1 MMRVL
6 LVDDEPLAL
15 DRLKVGFD
23 AIEDVEVAGTASDG
37 VEAVEKIR
45 ALAPDLIILDIQMP
59 GRSGMEI
66 ARALRPEEC
75 RPEVIFVTAFDRF
88 ATDAFEVEAADYLL
102 KPVAF
107 DRLRLGVER
116 ARRRRALREAEGRVA
131 ELGATLAAL
140 RSDARAVPAPAA
152 ESRYDQGI
160 WVPGRQGAVLVP
172 VSMIDWIEA
181 ARDYV
186 LLNTSLKS
194 HILRARMNDI
204 EQRLDPALM
213 LRIHRSHIVR
223 IGAVVGVERPGKG
236 ALRVVLSDGAVLQV
250 GPNYQAN
257 VEAVLKL

>member
-37 VEAVEKIR
+37 VE
-45 ALAPDLIILDIQMP
+45 IILDIQMP

-140 RSDARAVPAPAA
+140 RGDARAVPAPAA
-152 ESRYDQGI
+152 ESPYDQGI

>member
-1 MMRVL
+1 M
-6 LVDDEPLAL
+6 
-15 DRLKVGFD
+15 
-23 AIEDVEVAGTASDG
+23 
-37 VEAVEKIR
+37 
-45 ALAPDLIILDIQMP
+45 
-59 GRSGMEI
+59 
-66 ARALRPEEC
+66 
-75 RPEVIFVTAFDRF
+75 
-88 ATDAFEVEAADYLL
+88 
-102 KPVAF
+102 
-107 DRLRLGVER
+107 
-116 ARRRRALREAEGRVA
+116 
-131 ELGATLAAL
+131 
-140 RSDARAVPAPAA
+140 PAPAA

>member
-1 MMRVL
+1 MRVL

-15 DRLKVGFD
+15 DRLKVGFG
-23 AIEDVEVAGTASDG
+23 AIEGVEVAGTASDG
-37 VEAVEKIR
+37 IEAAEQIR
-45 ALAPDLIILDIQMP
+45 ALKPDLVILDIQMP

-66 ARALRPEEC
+66 ARALRPGEH
-75 RPEVIFVTAFDRF
+75 RPEIIFVTAFERF
-88 ATDAFEVEAADYLL
+88 AADAFEVEAADYLL

-116 ARRRRALREAEGRVA
+116 ARRRRALRDAEGRVA
-131 ELGATLAAL
+131 ELEAMRAE
-140 RSDARAVPAPAA
+140 ARPAPV
-152 ESRYDQGI
+152 EEIPYDQGI

-172 VSMIDWIEA
+172 VTTIDWIEA

-204 EQRLDPALM
+204 EKRLDPAVM

-250 GPNYQAN
+250 GPNYQAS
-257 VEAVLKL
+257 VETTLKL

>member
-1 MMRVL
+1 MRVL

-15 DRLKVGFD
+15 DRLKVGFG

-37 VEAVEKIR
+37 IEAVEQIR
-45 ALAPDLIILDIQMP
+45 ALRPDLVILDIQMP

-66 ARALRPEEC
+66 ARALRPGEH
-75 RPEVIFVTAFDRF
+75 RPEIIFVTAFERF
-88 ATDAFEVEAADYLL
+88 AADAFEVEAADYLL

-116 ARRRRALREAEGRVA
+116 ARRRRALRDAEGRVA
-131 ELGATLAAL
+131 ELEAMRTEV
-140 RSDARAVPAPAA
+140 RPAPV
-152 ESRYDQGI
+152 EEIPYDQGI

-172 VSMIDWIEA
+172 VTTIDWIEA

-204 EQRLDPALM
+204 EKRLDPAVM

-250 GPNYQAN
+250 GPNYQAG
-257 VEAVLKL
+257 VEATLKL

>member
-23 AIEDVEVAGTASDG
+23 AIEGVEVAGTASDG
-37 VEAVEKIR
+37 IEAVEQIR
-45 ALAPDLIILDIQMP
+45 ALQPDLVILDIQMP

-66 ARALRPEEC
+66 ARAMRPGEHRPEI
-75 RPEVIFVTAFDRF
+75 IFVTAFERF
-88 ATDAFEVEAADYLL
+88 AADAFEVEAADYLL

-116 ARRRRALREAEGRVA
+116 ARRRRALRDAEGRVA

-140 RSDARAVPAPAA
+140 RTDARPAPAV
-152 ESRYDQGI
+152 ESPYDQGI

-172 VSMIDWIEA
+172 VSTIDWIEA

-186 LLNTSLKS
+186 LLNTPLKS

-204 EQRLDPALM
+204 EQRLDPAAM

-250 GPNYQAN
+250 GPNYQAA
-257 VEAVLKL
+257 VEAALKL

>member
-116 ARRRRALREAEGRVA
+116 ARRRRALREAEGRDA
-131 ELGATLAAL
+131 GGAAQRCARRAGSGGGIAL
-140 RSDARAVPAPAA
+140 
-152 ESRYDQGI
+152 
-160 WVPGRQGAVLVP
+160 
-172 VSMIDWIEA
+172 
-181 ARDYV
+181 
-186 LLNTSLKS
+186 
-194 HILRARMNDI
+194 
-204 EQRLDPALM
+204 
-213 LRIHRSHIVR
+213 
-223 IGAVVGVERPGKG
+223 
-236 ALRVVLSDGAVLQV
+236 
-250 GPNYQAN
+250 
-257 VEAVLKL
+257 

>member
-1 MMRVL
+1 MRVL

-23 AIEDVEVAGTASDG
+23 AISDVEVAGTASDG
-37 VEAVEKIR
+37 IEAVAQIR
-45 ALAPDLIILDIQMP
+45 ALRPDLVILDIQMP

-66 ARALRPEEC
+66 ARSLRPGEH
-75 RPEVIFVTAFDRF
+75 RPEIIFVTAFERF
-88 ATDAFEVEAADYLL
+88 AADAFEVEAADYLL

-116 ARRRRALREAEGRVA
+116 ARRRRALRDAEGRVA
-131 ELGATLAAL
+131 ELEAM
-140 RSDARAVPAPAA
+140 RIDAPPVPVP
-152 ESRYDQGI
+152 EVPYDQGI

-172 VSMIDWIEA
+172 VTTIDWIEA

-186 LLNTSLKS
+186 LLNTALKS

-204 EQRLDPALM
+204 EKRLDPALM

-250 GPNYQAN
+250 GPNYQAG
-257 VEAVLKL
+257 VEAALKL